1 MDTALLPDVSPR
13 LPGRVYTKAPS
24 RQEEAFYRELLGQLV
39 ARRKELGI
47 SQEQLSYNLGV
58 TTMMVNKWEV
68 LIRIPSAF
76 YLMCW
81 CHALGVKVQCV
92 TDHAP
97 R

>member
-1 MDTALLPDVSPR
+1 MDHALMPDVSPR
-13 LPGRVYTKAPS
+13 LPTRVYTKAPS
-24 RQEEAFYRELLGQLV
+24 RQEELFYRDVVAQLV
-39 ARRKELGI
+39 ARRRELGL

-81 CHALGVKVQCV
+81 CHSLGVQVQCV
-92 TDHAP
+92 NVSEP